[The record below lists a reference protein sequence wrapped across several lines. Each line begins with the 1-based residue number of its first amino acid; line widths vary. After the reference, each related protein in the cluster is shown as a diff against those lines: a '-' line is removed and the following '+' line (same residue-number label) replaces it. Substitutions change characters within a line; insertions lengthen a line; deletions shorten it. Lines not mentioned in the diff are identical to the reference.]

1 MELFSNIEAVLL
13 GILQG
18 LGEFLPVSSSGH
30 ILLAEK
36 LLGIEVQNAPQ
47 EAFLSLFTVFLHLG
61 TLLAVIVVFWKD
73 WMDILRHLF
82 RSKTLGMLILASVP
96 AFLMKL
102 LLKKVEINGVPVDDL
117 LDSGFFLGGFFI
129 LTALLLAWAE
139 AIASKRRA
147 GKEKDIS
154 WKQAAAMGCMQAVG
168 MYSGISRCGSTIF
181 GGVAAGAS
189 KEKAA
194 RFSFMMSAPAI
205 LGGLLLDGKHFLD
218 TVNEYNELNTLSQ
231 LSVSGMLKDNLLCV
245 VLGIAAAAAV
255 GFIAVRVFLKLVSRR
270 NSFMGFSVYLLLL
283 GFAVIALQIA
293 GVLVL
298 PLPVPAA

>member
-1 MELFSNIEAVLL
+1 MELFSKLEAVVL

-36 LLGIEVQNAPQ
+36 LLGIEAQNAPQ

-61 TLLAVIVVFWKD
+61 TLLAVIVVLWKD
-73 WMDILRHLF
+73 WMEILRHLF
-82 RSKTLGMLILASVP
+82 RSKTLGMLILASMP
-96 AFLMKL
+96 ALIMKV
-102 LLKKVEINGVPVDDL
+102 LLKKAEINGVPVDDL

-129 LTALLLAWAE
+129 VTALLLAWAE
-139 AIASKRRA
+139 AIACKRSV
-147 GKEKDIS
+147 KEEKDVS
-154 WKQAAAMGCMQAVG
+154 WAQAAAMGCMQAVG
-168 MYSGISRCGSTIF
+168 MYSGISRCGSTVF
-181 GGVAAGAS
+181 GGVAAGTS

-218 TVNEYNELNTLSQ
+218 TVDEYNLQNPAAQ
-231 LSVSGMLKDNLLCV
+231 LSMSGMLKDNLIV
-245 VLGIAAAAAV
+245 IGLGILAAAV
-255 GFIAVRVFLKLVSRR
+255 VGFLAIRTFLKIVGRR

-283 GFAVIALQIA
+283 GFAVIAMQIA
-293 GVLVL
+293 GVITL
-298 PLPVPAA
+298 PLPIPAA